1 MYLTTIKLEES
12 ETINYMVPRTYQYVT
27 TIVTIS
33 TKGMIYKPVLHHKK
47 MYWMQKTVPFAKE
60 HISKNHKMYLLT
72 KAFMKTNEQSS
83 YSRYFE
89 NQLNLP
95 KKRRKAV
102 IFVDVHTYLVFNSWN
117 QFCCCK
123 SWHLVR
129 ISEYHLLIC
138 FHHRWYSLIDC
149 FINIVNFVVF
159 CSTILIVDCILIIV
173 VL

>member
-47 MYWMQKTVPFAKE
+47 MYLIQKIVPFAKE

-72 KAFMKTNEQSS
+72 KAFMKTNEHSS

-95 KKRRKAV
+95 KKSDERLLYLWMYTHIWSSTREISFAV
-102 IFVDVHTYLVFNSWN
+102 VNLGTLFV
-117 QFCCCK
+117 
-123 SWHLVR
+123 
-129 ISEYHLLIC
+129 
-138 FHHRWYSLIDC
+138 
-149 FINIVNFVVF
+149 
-159 CSTILIVDCILIIV
+159 
-173 VL
+173 